1 MHTHVCLKHFK
12 LKNGNKKIRAHCQI
26 GLWSFA
32 YFSSFFH
39 QFLFSSIYR
48 TAVVWSPAS
57 VFPSLGFYF
66 IFKMK
71 DLVWL
76 IQNPILFFFH
86 NCYAWLNRQKCD
98 LGGGEKT

>member
-1 MHTHVCLKHFK
+1 MVIKKLEHIARLVFGHLHTFLP
-12 LKNGNKKIRAHCQI
+12 
-26 GLWSFA
+26 
-32 YFSSFFH
+32 FFH